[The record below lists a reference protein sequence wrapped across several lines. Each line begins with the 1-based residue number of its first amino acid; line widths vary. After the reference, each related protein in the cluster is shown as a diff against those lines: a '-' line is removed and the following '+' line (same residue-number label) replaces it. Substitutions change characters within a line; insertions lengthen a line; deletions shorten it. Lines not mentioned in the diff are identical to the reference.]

1 MFDNEKE
8 GKNKMVNESK
18 LVELYSE
25 IANQMDS
32 MVPCEWKRII
42 LYAEE
47 LGDVSTAGFYFYTND
62 EQVYWSAGITGRY
75 DVEKYEYMMKFMQLV
90 QLVKELWMEFK
101 NADEEVW
108 SVFTFDIDSEWKFKA
123 NYEYELNDE
132 ISDLER
138 RIRWAYNELDIVP
151 NGEYGRKL
159 LREYILMN
167 EGELPESLKDN

>member
-1 MFDNEKE
+1 MKRKE
-8 GKNKMVNESK
+8 KNKMVNESK
-18 LVELYSE
+18 LVELYGE

-32 MVPCEWKRII
+32 MVPCEWKRIV

-47 LGDVSTAGFYFYTND
+47 LGDVSTTGFYFYTND
-62 EQVYWSAGITGRY
+62 EQVYWSEGITDRY
-75 DVEKYEYMMKFMQLV
+75 EVDEYEYMMQLMQLME
-90 QLVKELWMEFK
+90 LVKELWIEFK

-108 SVFTFDIDSEWKFKA
+108 SVFTFDIDSEWKFKT

-138 RIRWAYNELDIVP
+138 RIRWAYNELDIIP

-159 LREYILMN
+159 LREYLVEQGN
-167 EGELPESLKDN
+167 ELPDELKNI

>member
-1 MFDNEKE
+1 MKRKE
-8 GKNKMVNESK
+8 KNKMVNESK
-18 LVELYSE
+18 LVELYGE

-32 MVPCEWKRII
+32 MVPCEWKRIV

-47 LGDVSTAGFYFYTND
+47 TGNVSTAGFYFYTND
-62 EQVYWSAGITGRY
+62 EQVYWSAGITERY
-75 DVEKYEYMMKFMQLV
+75 DVEEYEYMMQFMQLV
-90 QLVKELWMEFK
+90 ELVKELWMEFK

-138 RIRWAYNELDIVP
+138 RIRWAYNELDIIP

-159 LREYILMN
+159 LREYLLEQGN
-167 EGELPESLKDN
+167 ELPDELKNI